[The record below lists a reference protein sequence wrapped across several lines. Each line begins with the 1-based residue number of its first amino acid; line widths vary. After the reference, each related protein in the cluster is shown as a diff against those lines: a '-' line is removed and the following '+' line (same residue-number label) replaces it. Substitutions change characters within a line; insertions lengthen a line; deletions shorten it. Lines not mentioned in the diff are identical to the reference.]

1 MIEKGE
7 LPADALLQKYVRS
20 GAYTDC
26 YSTHAHVTVSLADYV
41 HAFYTAWL
49 FKLERF
55 ILRIALSRPSTD
67 DEARQ
72 VAAGDI
78 DRFAAWSVEER
89 SDDQLLM
96 CDFQGRTRS
105 WFMVAGTRLY
115 FGSAVVPVTVT
126 ESKFRFLLGLHRLYS
141 RALLHAARSRLQS
154 PAFRRE

>member
-26 YSTHAHVTVSLADYV
+26 YSTHTPVAVSLADFV
-41 HAFYTAWL
+41 SAFYTTWL

-55 ILRIALSRPSTD
+55 ILRVAVSRPSTD
-67 DEARQ
+67 AEARQ

-78 DRFAAWSVEER
+78 DCFAAWSAEAR

-126 ESKFRFLLGLHRLYS
+126 ESKVRFLLGLHRLYS

-154 PAFRRE
+154 PAFRGA